1 MLYPNT
7 GRINVT
13 LRRTEQPIHINS
25 GIRSLAVNKEM
36 GGTSKPLSQYCKV
49 EVADLEIFDIAALF
63 NLIRT
68 QFDFDQLIWE
78 GGDDRQPAWVHVSY
92 KTKGTRKEVL
102 KMKVV
107 KGKKV
112 YEKFG

>member
-1 MLYPNT
+1 
-7 GRINVT
+7 
-13 LRRTEQPIHINS
+13 
-25 GIRSLAVNKEM
+25 M

-92 KTKGTRKEVL
+92 KTKGNRKEVL